1 MTQSR
6 GRYLLLS
13 ALASL
18 VLLPSTASA
27 QVTAGT
33 ILGSVR
39 DSTGAGV
46 PGATV
51 VIKEVS
57 KGTSVEYQTNEDGAY
72 TAPFLTPGTY
82 TVNVQ
87 KAGFKPQATPPFEL
101 QVDQRARMD
110 FTLNVGDVSA
120 TVEVTAAAPLVKSDS
135 AELGQVIT
143 ERPIKELPLNGR
155 NFAQLVYLA
164 PNVTPGQQGENLSGA
179 SSFNPR
185 GASNFNA
192 LGSQANMNA
201 WLIDGIDNNE
211 YTFNTVILQPSI
223 ESVREF
229 KVLTGSFSAEFGRGA
244 GVVSVSS
251 KSGTNELHGNAFE
264 FLRNDV
270 LDARNYFNP
279 KSQLKPPYRRNQ
291 YGVAAGGPI
300 VLPKIYDGKNKSFFY
315 MDYFGM
321 KERKGLT
328 FVNTVPTAQNRL
340 GDFSNFTDTSG
351 NLIKIYDPLTT
362 RLNPAYDSTKPVSS
376 TNPQFLRD
384 LFAGNSIPSARI
396 NPVSANVAS
405 IFPLPN
411 GSGNFNNYTSSI
423 PRTVDDD
430 GFNVRVDHQIS
441 EKDNFFARY
450 SYETY
455 RLSAPQGQANCCL
468 PTPQA
473 VASKYDLGPYVA
485 GLQVTDLTTQG
496 MAINETHVFR
506 PNIVNEF
513 RGGFAKTNPFT
524 RQSDFGHSAAT
535 SLGITGVNI
544 SSYSSGIPN
553 INITDFTGL
562 SGGPSFLPANP
573 RETHW
578 QAEDGV
584 SWTLGHHQTKFGY
597 RYVRRMT
604 STYTGPPGGGPR
616 GDMTFGKNFTND
628 PVTNTQGT
636 GLATM
641 LVGYISGGNGRSV
654 LLEPYYATAQDHSFY
669 FQDDWR
675 VNSRLTINVG
685 LRYDIF
691 VPDVEIRNRL
701 VNFDYTNLKLAY
713 AGEDGVSTAVG
724 KETRKGNIGPRIGV
738 AYNFGDGKTVVRAG
752 FGRTYFPVNPSGSNM
767 LGEQVPY
774 TISQAPFGNIATNP
788 VDYSVLPTIARPF
801 PAIAVV
807 KPKTTAEL
815 NAANPVVLGHGFANQ
830 TPSMNTFTFN
840 IERQLTASMMAEV
853 AYAGSV
859 GSHITFGYNANEV
872 QPGTGSNASRRL
884 LQPLSNVATISMF
897 DPRNSSS
904 YNGLSGKLEKR
915 FSSGLQFLAA
925 YTYSKSL
932 DFGGSAASGG
942 GSVGGPQTITN
953 IRAGHGPSGFDVK
966 HRFVANY
973 LYELPFGK
981 GKKWVSS
988 GPLTWVLGGWNLA
1001 GITTLSTGRPYS
1013 LSLASGV
1020 NNGAPS
1026 WPNRIGNGTLDNP
1039 DRAKWFDATA
1049 FVAPPSNTYGNVGR
1063 GVLYSPGLINWDISF
1078 VKRTM
1083 FRERYGVTFQLDAF
1097 NITNTP
1103 AFGFPNASIGSP
1115 TVGQITTTNSDNRD
1129 LQFGLKFQF

>member
-1 MTQSR
+1 MSPSR
-6 GRYLLLS
+6 GCYLLFCV
-13 ALASL
+13 LACL
-18 VLLPSTASA
+18 ALLPTTASA

-33 ILGSVR
+33 ILGTVR
-39 DSTGAGV
+39 DGTGAAV

-51 VIKEVS
+51 VIKEVT

-72 TAPFLTPGTY
+72 TAPFLSPGSY

-87 KAGFKPQATPPFEL
+87 KQGFKPQASSPFEL

-110 FTLNVGDVSA
+110 FTLNVGDVTS

-185 GASNFNA
+185 AASNFNA

-251 KSGTNELHGNAFE
+251 KSGTNELHGTAFE
-264 FLRNDV
+264 FLRNDR

-279 KSQLKPPYRRNQ
+279 TTQVKPPYRRNQ

-300 VLPKIYDGKNKSFFY
+300 VLPKIYDGKNRSFFY

-340 GDFSNFTDTSG
+340 GDFSGFTDTSG

-362 RLNPAYDSTKPVSS
+362 RLNPAYDSTKPVSTS
-376 TNPQFLRD
+376 NPQFLRD
-384 LFAGNSIPSARI
+384 LFSGNMIPSSRI
-396 NPVSANVAS
+396 NAVSANVAS
-405 IFPLPN
+405 VFPLPN

-423 PRTVDDD
+423 PRSVDDD

-441 EKDNFFARY
+441 DKDNFFARY

-468 PTPQA
+468 PTPA
-473 VASKYDLGPYVA
+473 DAASKYDLGPYVA
-485 GLQVTDLTTQG
+485 GLQVTDLVTQG

-535 SLGITGVNI
+535 SLGIQGVNI

-553 INITDFTGL
+553 INVTDFTGL

-616 GDMTFGKNFTND
+616 GDMTFGRNFTND

-641 LVGYISGGNGRSV
+641 LIGYISGGNGRSV

-675 VNSRLTINVG
+675 VNSRLTINMG
-685 LRYDIF
+685 LRYDLF

-701 VNFDYTNLKLAY
+701 VNFDRTNLRMAY
-713 AGEDGVSTAVG
+713 AGEDGVSREVG
-724 KETRKGNIGPRIGV
+724 KETRKGNIGPRIGL
-738 AYNFGDGKTVVRAG
+738 AYNLGGGKTVIRAG

-767 LGEQVPY
+767 LGEQIPY

-788 VDYSVLPTIARPF
+788 TDYTVVPTIAQPF

-830 TPSMNTFTFN
+830 TPSMNTYTFN
-840 IERQLTASMMAEV
+840 FERQLTSSMMAEV

-884 LQPLSNVATISMF
+884 LQPLANVATISVF
-897 DPRNSSS
+897 DPRNSSA

-925 YTYSKSL
+925 YTFAKSL
-932 DFGGSAASGG
+932 DYGGSAASGG
-942 GSVGGPQTITN
+942 GSVGNPQTITN
-953 IRAGHGPSGFDVK
+953 IKAGRGPSGFDVK
-966 HRFVANY
+966 HRLVANY

-981 GKKWVSS
+981 GKKWISS
-988 GPLTWVLGGWNLA
+988 GPLTWVAGGWNLA
-1001 GITTLSTGRPYS
+1001 GITTLSTGRPFS
-1013 LSLASGV
+1013 VSLANGV

-1026 WPNRIGNGTLDNP
+1026 WPNRLGNGNLDNP
-1039 DRAKWFDATA
+1039 DRARWFDAAA
-1049 FVAPPSNTYGNVGR
+1049 FAAPSPNTYGNVGR
-1063 GVLYSPGLINWDISF
+1063 GVLYAPGLVSWDVSF
-1078 VKRTM
+1078 IKRTA
-1083 FRERYGVTFQLDAF
+1083 FHERYSVTFQLDAF
-1097 NITNTP
+1097 NLTNTP

-1115 TVGQITTTNSDNRD
+1115 TVGVITSTNADNRD